1 LFESGRVAFH
11 FLCNKL
17 TTHQDSNTVFLH
29 SDHCTDVRT
38 QAACTFLFNF
48 VDAKKLH
55 YMEEQPYS
63 IKKQQLAI
71 LGE

>member
-1 LFESGRVAFH
+1 M
-11 FLCNKL
+11 FLR
-17 TTHQDSNTVFLH
+17 
-29 SDHCTDVRT
+29 SDHCTGVRT
-38 QAACTFLFNF
+38 QAACTFLFVS

-55 YMEEQPYS
+55 QIEEQPHS